1 MTTSNKPS
9 FPSLFW
15 LALALVVGVILGL
28 PTGWLLATL
37 AVLPMFLGLFFFLI
51 VGLFIGAIMFR
62 VGKQA
67 APVPK
72 STLITI
78 GSIVAMTVWGAALVF
93 EFRQLPEDAARTVRS
108 SFPKRYFDKQ
118 DRVRLQNETR
128 DYVLAKLKEDY
139 PPGGLVGYLR
149 WAADKGTIECPRIF
163 SDDTE
168 THALYQQGLM
178 WIIRVLLS
186 LLLVG
191 FTTITQFVG
200 LTSIPAKPAQT
211 PNGIEVGQDGSQP

>member
-9 FPSLFW
+9 LPARIWLSLI
-15 LALALVVGVILGL
+15 VGGLLGL
-28 PTGWLLATL
+28 PTGWLLASL

-51 VGLFIGAIMFR
+51 VGLFIGAAMFR
-62 VGKQA
+62 LGKPA

-78 GSIVAMTVWGAALVF
+78 GSIVALTVWGAALF
-93 EFRQLPEDAARTVRS
+93 YEFRQLPEDAARTVRS

-118 DRVRLQNETR
+118 DQLRLQNETR

-139 PPGGLVGYLR
+139 RPGGFVGYLR
-149 WAADKGTIECPRIF
+149 WAAAKGTIECPRIF

-168 THALYQQGLM
+168 THGLYQQGLM
-178 WIIRVLLS
+178 WVIRVVLS

-191 FTTITQFVG
+191 FTLLAQFLG
-200 LTSIPAKPAQT
+200 LAQSAPSAPSEQQT
-211 PNGIEVGQDGSQP
+211 HAEA